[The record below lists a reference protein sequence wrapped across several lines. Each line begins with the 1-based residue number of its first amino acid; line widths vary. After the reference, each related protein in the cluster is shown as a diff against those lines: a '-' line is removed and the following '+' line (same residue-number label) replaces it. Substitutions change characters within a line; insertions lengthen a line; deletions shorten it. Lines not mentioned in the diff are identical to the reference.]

1 MGNNDDKLRN
11 LCPPQCPFFCNT
23 FCVFS
28 SIAITARCTH
38 PFWSFWAGR
47 GILPGHFDCH
57 IHKWYPLTFNSLN
70 GHHL

>member
-11 LCPPQCPFFCNT
+11 LCPLQCPFFCNT

-38 PFWSFWAGR
+38 PFWSFWFGVYFHAISTVTVRSGT
-47 GILPGHFDCH
+47 LSHF
-57 IHKWYPLTFNSLN
+57 I
-70 GHHL
+70 G